1 MAPGSRRNPVAL
13 PTSCVLRRRVIRE
26 VEPVLHISV
35 RQRWQ
40 DQSVRYFSPALR
52 ALLAR
57 VNNDWERVRV
67 VE

>member
-1 MAPGSRRNPVAL
+1 MAPGNRQNPIAL
-13 PTSCVLRRRVIRE
+13 PTSCVLHRRVIRE

-35 RQRWQ
+35 RQRWL
-40 DQSVRYFSPALR
+40 DQSVRYSSPALR

-57 VNNDWERVRV
+57 VNNDWERVGV